1 MTPAAE
7 LLALAGGVL
16 MLCAWVVERIA
27 AHGCNR
33 DD

>member
-1 MTPAAE
+1 MTAGAE
-7 LLALAGGVL
+7 LLALAGGAL
-16 MLCAWVVERIA
+16 LLCAWVVERIA